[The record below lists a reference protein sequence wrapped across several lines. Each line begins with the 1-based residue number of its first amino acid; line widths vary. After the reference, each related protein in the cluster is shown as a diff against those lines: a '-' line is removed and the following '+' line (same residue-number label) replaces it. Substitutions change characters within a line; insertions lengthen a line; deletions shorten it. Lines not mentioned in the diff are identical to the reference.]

1 MKITILGCGHAPG
14 VPSIS
19 SGWGRCDPAN
29 PRNRR
34 RRSSIVVEEGGTRVL
49 VDSSPDLRE
58 QLLDA
63 GIDRLDGVVF
73 THSHADHIHGLDE
86 LREINRV
93 IRGPLP
99 IWAAAETLAELER
112 RFGYAFEGIPQGAP
126 MFRPWLIPNVIEP
139 GQTFAVAGLPVEA
152 LGQDHGFSAS
162 MGYRFG
168 EAVYST
174 DLVELPLASRER
186 IRGVKVWIVGALRE
200 TPHET
205 HAHLDRTLGWIRE
218 LKPHRALL
226 THMSHELDY
235 ETLISHR
242 LPVGVSPAYDGM
254 TIEI

>member
-19 SGWGRCDPAN
+19 SGWGRCDPDN

-34 RRSSIVVEEGGTRVL
+34 RRSSIVVEEDGTRIL
-49 VDSSPDLRE
+49 VDASPDLRA

-93 IRGPLP
+93 IGGPLP
-99 IWAAAETLAELER
+99 IWATVETLAELER
-112 RFGYAFEGIPQGAP
+112 RFGYAFEGIPEGAP
-126 MFRPWLIPNVIEP
+126 MFRPWLVPNVIEA
-139 GQTFAVAGLPVEA
+139 GQSFEVAGLRVEA
-152 LGQDHGFSAS
+152 LDQDHGFSAS
-162 MGYRFG
+162 VGYRFG

-174 DLVELPLASRER
+174 DLLDLPPASKARVQ
-186 IRGVKVWIVGALRE
+186 GVKVWIVGALRE
-200 TPHET
+200 APHET
-205 HAHLDRTLGWIRE
+205 HAHLDRVLGWIDA
-218 LKPHRALL
+218 LKPHRAVL

-235 ETLISHR
+235 DSLISHR
-242 LPVGVSPAYDGM
+242 LPVGVTPAFDGM